1 MGQLELLDLVELVVA
16 DADVDAAT
24 YELVATSCSSDFMKR
39 PWSSAFLSRTSV
51 GASDGRP
58 PLAMNVAAAGR
69 RSQNCS
75 GLRVGVDAF
84 QELPN
89 GRQAGSAGLEGGQVE
104 TAPPRERLLHLEQVL
119 GAHAVGDER
128 RLAWGRGGWR
138 G

>member
-1 MGQLELLDLVELVVA
+1 
-16 DADVDAAT
+16 
-24 YELVATSCSSDFMKR
+24 
-39 PWSSAFLSRTSV
+39 
-51 GASDGRP
+51 
-58 PLAMNVAAAGR
+58 MNVAAAGR

-128 RLAWGRGGWR
+128 RLGGGEAGEGEEAGRQAPAAAWAPAPGRAGGRGILLDGGRPVGVPSGNRLGLWGDGAISFAGR
-138 G
+138 VGQLIDE